1 MNLRKLILPTPAM
14 SVTNV
19 RTSGTNLARMSA
31 REPYF
36 SKKLCVFVT
45 YTGLNSLRPIQL
57 VRGLNSGGPIAYPI
71 Q

>member
-1 MNLRKLILPTPAM
+1 M

-19 RTSGTNLARMSA
+19 RTRGTNRARMSA

-36 SKKLCVFVT
+36 SKKAWVFVT
-45 YTGLNSLRPIQL
+45 YTGLNSFRPTQL
-57 VRGLNSGGPIAYPI
+57 VRGLNSGGPITYPI